1 MKAARILAILFL
13 LALLPAAQYL
23 VAQRREAARKD
34 IARAF
39 LWSAPRPL
47 WEHKMTP
54 YHHQLLRR
62 ARRLRIL
69 QKALWGFYAVPL
81 LLLVLPSLRSRL
93 RRSSSVGARD
103 DQALRPEAAEGTSEN
118 SRPSGPDANQR

>member
-1 MKAARILAILFL
+1 MKAARFAATILL
-13 LALLPAAQYL
+13 LVLLPAAQYL
-23 VAQRREAARKD
+23 VAQSREATRKAM
-34 IARAF
+34 ARAF

-69 QKALWGFYAVPL
+69 QKALWGSYAVPL
-81 LLLVLPSLRSRL
+81 LLLVLPPLRSRL
-93 RRSSSVGARD
+93 RRPGSAGAGD
-103 DQALRPEAAEGTSEN
+103 DQALRPDGGSHCGTDLP
-118 SRPSGPDANQR
+118 SRGETP